1 MPFVTTQDGTEIYYR
16 DWGTGKPVV
25 LIHGWPLNGDM
36 WEHQANFLAEHG
48 TRVINYDRRGF
59 GWSGKPWSGYDYDT
73 LAADLHTLLQKLD
86 ITGATLVGF
95 SMGGGEVVRYLSRY
109 GSARVDSAVLVSAVP
124 PFLLKT
130 SDNPDGVDPRVF
142 EDIESNIRKDRAA
155 FLKEFG
161 PKFYGRSALKHTVS
175 EAVLE
180 WTLSMAFTGNL
191 RSTLATAKSWSMTDF
206 REEMTRIEVPVRII
220 HGTGDATVPINASAH
235 RSLQLLPNA
244 TLTEY
249 DGEPHGLMITAAD
262 KLNSELLDFVGGGTK
277 DPVTDRVM
285 AMRL

>member
-1 MPFVTTQDGTEIYYR
+1 
-16 DWGTGKPVV
+16 
-25 LIHGWPLNGDM
+25 
-36 WEHQANFLAEHG
+36 
-48 TRVINYDRRGF
+48 
-59 GWSGKPWSGYDYDT
+59 
-73 LAADLHTLLQKLD
+73 
-86 ITGATLVGF
+86 
-95 SMGGGEVVRYLSRY
+95 
-109 GSARVDSAVLVSAVP
+109 
-124 PFLLKT
+124 
-130 SDNPDGVDPRVF
+130 VF
-142 EDIESNIRKDRAA
+142 EDIESSIRKDRAA

-161 PKFYGRSALKHTVS
+161 TKFYGRSALKHTVS

-180 WTLSMAFTGNL
+180 WTLSMALTGNL
-191 RSTLATAKSWSMTDF
+191 RSTLAAAKSWSMTDF